1 MHFLKHKYIA
11 TLTLFAVFASPL
23 SLFAQTGNT
32 SNPPRAI
39 VIDENTYRP
48 ANVQSNSQAYGQT
61 GNQQF
66 GLNSG
71 AVSSSFASCL
81 GSSAITNIVKNQI
94 STVLSSSLD
103 VFRVPINS
111 PIEEAKESGSL
122 ATAGLSW
129 DQMGWCLANSLVEAI
144 SASTVNWIN
153 SGFQGNPAFV
163 DDPGQFFGDIADIQ
177 AGAFLN
183 EITSGLACTPIQDLV
198 RINIASS
205 YNSSISPYGE
215 RAACTFSGISGN
227 LEQFM
232 AGESFS
238 WQDWISY
245 TQNPYN
251 NPYGATVYSE
261 IELAQRIRANV
272 DIQSQILDWGSGFLS
287 KKDENG
293 KIVSPGKVIENQV
306 NERLFSGQRRLE
318 IADEFNE
325 VVEALVGQLIKMAVS
340 EMTQQ

>member
-11 TLTLFAVFASPL
+11 TLTLFAVFATPH
-23 SLFAQTGNT
+23 SLFAQGVDVTNA
-32 SNPPRAI
+32 PRAI
-39 VIDENTYRP
+39 VVDENTYRP
-48 ANVQSNSQAYGQT
+48 ANVQANSQAYGQT

-81 GSSAITNIVKNQI
+81 ASSALAGIVKSQI
-94 STVLSSSLD
+94 SSVVSSALD
-103 VFRVPINS
+103 VFRVPVNS
-111 PIEEAKESGSL
+111 PVIEGKETGSL

-163 DDPGQFFGDIADIQ
+163 EDPGQFFGDIADIQ

-205 YNSSISPYGE
+205 YNSSISPYGD
-215 RAACTFSGISGN
+215 RAACTFSGVSGS
-227 LEQFM
+227 LEQFIS
-232 AGESFS
+232 GESFS

-245 TQNPYN
+245 SQNPYN

-261 IELAQRIRANV
+261 IELAGRIRANI
-272 DIQSQILDWGSGFLS
+272 DIQAKILDWGAGFLS

-293 KIVSPGKVIENQV
+293 RIISPGKVIENQV

-340 EMTQQ
+340 EVTQQ